1 MQKPK
6 LATAK
11 PKRIPTEQEL
21 YEKLAARCARA
32 EYSAKDIIQKVVR
45 QGLPPE
51 TAHRIVDRLTDEGF
65 LNEERYA
72 RAFVHDKF
80 LFDHWGRRKILAALK
95 QKGIAVPF
103 ISDAL
108 SQINQQDYRNT
119 LLSLLTARN
128 RQIQEPDD
136 SKRFQKL
143 LAFSAGRGFE
153 LDLAYSALEEI
164 INSRGEF

>member
-1 MQKPK
+1 MPI
-6 LATAK
+6 

-32 EYSAKDIIQKVVR
+32 EYSAKDIWQKVVR

-51 TAHRIVDRLTDEGF
+51 AAQHIVDRLTDEGF
-65 LNEERYA
+65 INEERFV

-95 QKGIAVPF
+95 QKGV
-103 ISDAL
+103 SGTSVDEQL
-108 SQINQQDYRNT
+108 SQIDEKEYLQT
-119 LLSLLTARN
+119 LKSLLIARN

-143 LAFSAGRGFE
+143 LTFAAGRGFE
-153 LDLAYSALEEI
+153 LDLAYSALEELI
-164 INSRGEF
+164 SE

>member
-1 MQKPK
+1 MQKPNP
-6 LATAK
+6 AIAK
-11 PKRIPTEQEL
+11 PKSIPTEQEL

-32 EYSAKDIIQKVVR
+32 EYSAKDIFQKVVR

-51 TAHRIVDRLTDEGF
+51 TAQRIVDRLTDEGF

-108 SQINQQDYRNT
+108 SLINQQDYRNT
-119 LLSLLTARN
+119 LLSLLVARN
-128 RQIQEPDD
+128 HQLKEPDTH
-136 SKRFQKL
+136 RRHQKL
-143 LAFSAGRGFE
+143 LSFAASRGFE
-153 LDLAYSALEEI
+153 ADIAYSAVEEI
-164 INSRGEF
+164 IGSAD

>member
-32 EYSAKDIIQKVVR
+32 EYSAKDIFQKVVR

-51 TAHRIVDRLTDEGF
+51 TAHHIVDRLTDEGF

-95 QKGIAVPF
+95 QKGISGAIV
-103 ISDAL
+103 DEQL
-108 SQINQQDYRNT
+108 SQIDEKEYRQTLKT
-119 LLSLLTARN
+119 LLIARN
-128 RQIQEPDD
+128 SQIQEPDD

-143 LAFSAGRGFE
+143 LAFAAGRGFE

-164 INSRGEF
+164 INSRGGF